1 MNHCSS
7 LKSGVNMA
15 SMLTK
20 VIESAIEK
28 AVKNY
33 ATQIA
38 EKYSLDESALVQLW
52 KESIKKGTKSG
63 GGGARTSGYL
73 EYSKLERAKVKAEH
87 EGMSF
92 VDISREI
99 GRRWKA
105 LGDDDKGKWNARAKA
120 VLGHEMV
127 QEPAKGG
134 AKGGDE
140 PAKPKAKAKAK
151 GGDKV
156 AEPAKAKGKGGKKVA
171 EPEPEEAAKP
181 KGKGG
186 KKKVAEP
193 EPEKEKG
200 GKGKADG
207 KKLKRFEEPEPE
219 PESEEEEWD
228 EEDGSGD
235 EWEE

>member
-33 ATQIA
+33 AAQIA

-73 EYSKLERAKVKAEH
+73 EFSKLERAKVKAEH

-105 LGDDDKGKWNARAKA
+105 LDEDEKGVWNARAKA

-127 QEPAKGG
+127 QEPAK
-134 AKGGDE
+134 A
-140 PAKPKAKAKAK
+140 
-151 GGDKV
+151 
-156 AEPAKAKGKGGKKVA
+156 PAKAEVAKPKGKGGKKVV
-171 EPEPEEAAKP
+171 EPEPEVAKP

-186 KKKVAEP
+186 KKKVVEP
-193 EPEKEKG
+193 EPEVAKPKGKG
-200 GKGKADG
+200 GKKKVVEPEPEPEPKKADG

-219 PESEEEEWD
+219 EEEEWD
-228 EEDGSGD
+228 EADSAG

>member
-1 MNHCSS
+1 MNQCSS

-73 EYSKLERAKVKAEH
+73 EFSKLERTKVKAEH

-99 GRRWKA
+99 GRRWKT
-105 LGDDDKGKWNARAKA
+105 LGEDDKGKWNARAKA
-120 VLGHEMV
+120 VLGHELV
-127 QEPAKGG
+127 QEPVVKPKAK

-140 PAKPKAKAKAK
+140 PAKPKAKAK

-156 AEPAKAKGKGGKKVA
+156 AEPAKGKGGKKVV
-171 EPEPEEAAKP
+171 EPEPEVAKS

-186 KKKVAEP
+186 KKKVVEP
-193 EPEKEKG
+193 EPELKVKG

-207 KKLKRFEEPEPE
+207 KKLKRFEEPEL
-219 PESEEEEWD
+219 ESEEEEEDW
-228 EEDGSGD
+228 EEEEGSGE

>member
-33 ATQIA
+33 AAQIA

-63 GGGARTSGYL
+63 GGARTSGYL
-73 EYSKLERAKVKAEH
+73 EFSKLERSKVKAEH

-105 LGDDDKGKWNARAKA
+105 LDEDDKGKWNARAKA

-127 QEPAKGG
+127 QEPAK
-134 AKGGDE
+134 A
-140 PAKPKAKAKAK
+140 PAKAKKVVEPEVAK
-151 GGDKV
+151 L
-156 AEPAKAKGKGGKKVA
+156 KGKGGKKVV
-171 EPEPEEAAKP
+171 EPEPEVAKP

-186 KKKVAEP
+186 KKKVVRARTRSR
-193 EPEKEKG
+193 
-200 GKGKADG
+200 KA
-207 KKLKRFEEPEPE
+207 
-219 PESEEEEWD
+219 
-228 EEDGSGD
+228 
-235 EWEE
+235 

>member
-1 MNHCSS
+1 MNYCSS

-33 ATQIA
+33 AAQIA

-73 EYSKLERAKVKAEH
+73 EFSKLERAKVKAEH

-99 GRRWKA
+99 GRRWKT
-105 LGDDDKGKWNARAKA
+105 LGEDDKGKWNARAKA

-127 QEPAKGG
+127 QEPAKAPVK
-134 AKGGDE
+134 AKKVVE
-140 PAKPKAKAKAK
+140 PEVAKP
-151 GGDKV
+151 
-156 AEPAKAKGKGGKKVA
+156 KGKGGKKVV
-171 EPEPEEAAKP
+171 EPEPEVAKP

-186 KKKVAEP
+186 KKKVVEP
-193 EPEKEKG
+193 ELEPEK
-200 GKGKADG
+200 KGKADG
-207 KKLKRFEEPEPE
+207 KKLKRFVEPE

>member
-1 MNHCSS
+1 
-7 LKSGVNMA
+7 
-15 SMLTK
+15 MLTK

-33 ATQIA
+33 AAQIA

-73 EYSKLERAKVKAEH
+73 EFSKLERAKVKAEH

-99 GRRWKA
+99 GRRWKT
-105 LGDDDKGKWNARAKA
+105 LGEDDKGKWNARAKA

-140 PAKPKAKAKAK
+140 PAKPKVKAKAKAK
-151 GGDKV
+151 GGDKI
-156 AEPAKAKGKGGKKVA
+156 AEPAKGKGGKKVA

-186 KKKVAEP
+186 KKKVVEP
-193 EPEKEKG
+193 EPEPEPKEKG

-207 KKLKRFEEPEPE
+207 KKLKRFEEPEPVPV
-219 PESEEEEWD
+219 PESEEEDW

-235 EWEE
+235 EGEEWEE